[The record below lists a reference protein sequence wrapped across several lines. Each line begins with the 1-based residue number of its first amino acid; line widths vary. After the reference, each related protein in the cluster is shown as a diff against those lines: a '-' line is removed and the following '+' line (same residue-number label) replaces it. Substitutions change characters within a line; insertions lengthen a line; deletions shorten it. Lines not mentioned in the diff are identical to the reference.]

1 MHQHRLVWTVR
12 QVHDSNMHDG
22 LFAGLHIRKIKAV
35 LINTYLPDKI
45 RMGFSKILY
54 FLHHLSIELQIDQM
68 RLRIAVNGYGF
79 IEMPQSLRI
88 KSDIDHSLCPR
99 SDRSLCPPGYGAG
112 AIGLH
117 VGKYQRLVTCVRN
130 GVLHRY
136 RMFPFN
142 LSEIVRLRIGSKTRL
157 CYGSQCRSSKR
168 I

>member
-1 MHQHRLVWTVR
+1 
-12 QVHDSNMHDG
+12 
-22 LFAGLHIRKIKAV
+22 
-35 LINTYLPDKI
+35 
-45 RMGFSKILY
+45 MGFSKILY

-130 GVLHRY
+130 GVLHRTGCSIQSV
-136 RMFPFN
+136 R
-142 LSEIVRLRIGSKTRL
+142 IVRLRIGVKRGCATAVNAVAASAYKVIKLRFIYIVSKL
-157 CYGSQCRSSKR
+157 AAQM
-168 I
+168 